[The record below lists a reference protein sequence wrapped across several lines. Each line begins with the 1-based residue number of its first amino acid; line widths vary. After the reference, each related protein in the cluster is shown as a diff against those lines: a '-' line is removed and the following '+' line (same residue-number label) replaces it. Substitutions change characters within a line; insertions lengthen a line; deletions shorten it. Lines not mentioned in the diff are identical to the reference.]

1 MAEMITRV
9 CPHCGKELQV
19 PRELQEFSCLYCG
32 QRITLETASP
42 VAAPEEDVL
51 SAEEAQQQLEA
62 LRPRLL
68 GSVTRYPEH
77 CEKLAKKHFFTAF
90 EGYENDNRGLM
101 KEVDAYIR
109 KHPQGREAAAR
120 LVCGKLVEDLEQHMT
135 GDRRWRWKAQ
145 RGNVVFEVKV
155 VLAIFLT
162 PMVRKLKLETAELF
176 RETLHKL
183 WLEKFPKDV
192 WYPGDYEVLEKGYK
206 KRKLCYITTATC
218 RYEGK
223 ADDCAELTA
232 FRAFR
237 DGWLTEQ
244 GDTALIEEYY
254 DKAPG
259 LVACLELCD
268 EAEPGYRRIRE
279 DYLLPCYR
287 ALQQGDNEACRSR
300 YIQMVKDLET
310 KYSH

>member
-1 MAEMITRV
+1 MAEMITRL

-19 PRELQEFSCLYCG
+19 PEELQEFSCLYCG
-32 QRITLETASP
+32 QRILLE
-42 VAAPEEDVL
+42 AAA
-51 SAEEAQQQLEA
+51 AEVEKMSSDAADAQLEE

-68 GSVTRYPEH
+68 GTVTRYPKN
-77 CEKLAKKHFFTAF
+77 CEKLAKKHFFVTF
-90 EGYENDNRGLM
+90 EAYENDNRSLM
-101 KEVDAYIR
+101 KEVNAYILQ
-109 KHPQGREAAAR
+109 HPQGQETAAD
-120 LVCGKLVEDLEQHMT
+120 LICSKMVEDLEQYMT

-162 PMVRKLKLETAELF
+162 PMVRKMKLESAELF
-176 RETLHKL
+176 RETLHKR
-183 WLEKFPKDV
+183 WMEKFPKDV

-223 ADDCAELTA
+223 PDDCAELTA

-268 EAEPGYRRIRE
+268 EAEPGYRHIRE
-279 DYLLPCYR
+279 DYLVPCYE

-300 YIQMVKDLET
+300 YIQMVQALEQ

>member
-19 PRELQEFSCLYCG
+19 PEDLKEFSCLYCG
-32 QRITLETASP
+32 QRIMLEEADES
-42 VAAPEEDVL
+42 AALRPAKL
-51 SAEEAQQQLEA
+51 SAEEAEAQLEA

-68 GSVTRYPEH
+68 GTVTHYPKH
-77 CEKLAKKHFFTAF
+77 CEKLAKKHFFVAF
-90 EGYENDNRGLM
+90 EGYENDNRQLM
-101 KEVDAYIR
+101 KEVDAFIQQ
-109 KHPQGREAAAR
+109 HPAGIEEAAK
-120 LVCGKLVEDLEQHMT
+120 LVCGKMVEDMEQHME

-145 RGNVVFEVKV
+145 RGNVIFEIKV

-162 PMVRKLKLETAELF
+162 PMVRKMKLETAEVF
-176 RETLHKL
+176 RETLNKC

-192 WYPGDYEVLEKGYK
+192 WYPGDYEVLEAGYK

-218 RYEGK
+218 RFEGK
-223 ADDCAELTA
+223 SDNCEELTA

-244 GDTALIEEYY
+244 GDTALIREYY

-259 LVACLELCD
+259 LVACMELCD
-268 EAEPGYRRIRE
+268 EAEPAYRMLRE
-279 DYLLPCYR
+279 EYLIPCYN

-300 YIQMVKDLET
+300 YIQMVRDLER

>member
-19 PRELQEFSCLYCG
+19 PEELQEFSCLYCG
-32 QRITLETASP
+32 QRITLETAP
-42 VAAPEEDVL
+42 LDAAPEGDKL
-51 SAEEAQQQLEA
+51 SAEEAAATVEA

-68 GSVTRYPEH
+68 GSVTRYPEN
-77 CEKLAKKHFFTAF
+77 CEKLAKKHFFVTF
-90 EGYENDNRGLM
+90 EAYENDNRGLM
-101 KEVDAYIR
+101 KEVDALLR
-109 KHPQGREAAAR
+109 QHPAGREEAAQ
-120 LVCGKLVEDLEQHMT
+120 LVCGNMIADLEEYIL
-135 GDRRWRWKAQ
+135 GAK
-145 RGNVVFEVKV
+145 RGKRGTVIFEVKV

-162 PMVRKLKLETAELF
+162 PMVRKMKLETAELF
-176 RETLHKL
+176 RETLHKC
-183 WLEKFPKDV
+183 WKEKFPKDV

-218 RYEGK
+218 RHEGK

-244 GDTALIEEYY
+244 GDTALIEDYY
-254 DKAPG
+254 EKAPG

-268 EAEPGYRRIRE
+268 EAEPGYRSLRE
-279 DYLLPCYR
+279 DYLKPCYE
-287 ALQQGDNEACRSR
+287 ALQRGDNEACRSR
-300 YIQMVKDLET
+300 YIQMVKDLEA